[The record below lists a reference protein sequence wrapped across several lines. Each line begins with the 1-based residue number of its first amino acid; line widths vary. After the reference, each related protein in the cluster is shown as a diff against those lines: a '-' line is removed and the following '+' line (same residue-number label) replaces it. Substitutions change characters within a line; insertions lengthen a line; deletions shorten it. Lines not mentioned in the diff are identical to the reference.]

1 MAVERKT
8 KIGQKVKG
16 IPSVWVKAQKVYE
29 DDDAETVQYKE
40 LMNHTLLDR
49 QPYFFKFRYP
59 QAKKDFYAYEEQ
71 KQHACRALYNRT
83 IKQLEETPRKT
94 REQKQWLENYYHYAP
109 LILGDSP
116 MNMVCK
122 YIESVDFGIMREIK
136 ESASFDPTIYMSDVE
151 VPEEMYQE
159 IVSCYRDH
167 VRGIQQM
174 IGIGIENQEGVQELS
189 INRLREKMRY
199 ICYNRQIVAAALVR
213 YLYIE
218 NPAAKKMLLWEAYGN
233 VMVEALLAKGSHQLL
248 MPMPS
253 DSEGLDYLGER
264 YVMQEVDLDAGL

>member
-1 MAVERKT
+1 M
-8 KIGQKVKG
+8 
-16 IPSVWVKAQKVYE
+16 WVKAQKVYE

-136 ESASFDPTIYMSDVE
+136 ENTSFDPTIYMNDVE

-174 IGIGIENQEGVQELS
+174 MGTEIEDQDELRELS
-189 INRLREKMRY
+189 STRLREKLRCVCYDYY
-199 ICYNRQIVAAALVR
+199 IVTAALVR

-218 NPAAKKMLLWEAYGN
+218 NPVGKKTLLWKAYGN
-233 VMVEALLAKGSHQLL
+233 IMVRTMVAKGGYQLL
-248 MPMPS
+248 MPMAG
-253 DSEGLDYLGER
+253 DNDTGFDYLGKH
-264 YVMQEVDLDAGL
+264 YMMQEVDLNA